1 MLLNDTEAKVDLLNF
16 TATANAV
23 AAMIRSSEDDPLS
36 IGVFGDWGSGKS
48 SLIRMIK
55 NSLANGE
62 GGANYLFIDFNAWLY
77 QGFDDAKMALLQ
89 RVSEVLEAKVKDN
102 QSLYEKIKVLFRRI
116 NFLRAAKVLLPVIGG
131 AVTGGSLGGP
141 LGAIAGF
148 AAGIA
153 KADLKSVI
161 VNSEAGLEATDQIID
176 STKSVVQAGQGESVS
191 KEITEL
197 RNDFGEL
204 LDDIGIRLV
213 VLVDDLDRCLPDVA
227 VSTLEAMRLLLF
239 TKKTVFIIAAD
250 KEAIKNAV
258 RIRYAIN
265 DMEDKLVSNYFDKL
279 VQIPV
284 AVPHP
289 SHNEI
294 RCYLTALLTATAV
307 LSQKVSKEEFQKG
320 CGNLAKLLSDSWLGK
335 VTTKEID
342 QAFGESAEKLR
353 TEIDLADQMVSVMAT
368 ADALS
373 GNPRLMKRFVNAAV
387 IRREVAISQRVEC
400 PLDALLKLMLLE
412 RCAQT
417 DLFAKIHREV
427 LESDEGV
434 SKTIREWENG
444 ARPVENGVN
453 GGKSDVNWI
462 VQWVSLPPRFSDMD
476 LRPLMYYSREV
487 ASWNYS
493 VTDELSKNACEILG
507 ALLRADS
514 EVRMLETRIQ
524 KLIAEDEATLM
535 LRKLMAKAA
544 SKNWP
549 QGMLN
554 AALTIPQALPGV
566 QKEYV
571 RYLAEVIPHD
581 LIPVSIVPI
590 ISRWTSACDALTAIK
605 NAKDAPPSL
614 KRAIELNLKGVGG

>member
-1 MLLNDTEAKVDLLNF
+1 MLLNDTEATVDLLNF

-23 AAMIRSSEDDPLS
+23 AAMIRSSEEDPLS

-55 NSLANGE
+55 NSLANSE
-62 GGANYLFIDFNAWLY
+62 GGGNYLFVDFNAWLY

-89 RVSEVLEAKVKDN
+89 RVSETLEEKVKN
-102 QSLYEKIKVLFRRI
+102 RQGLCEKIKVLFRRI
-116 NFLRAAKVLLPVIGG
+116 NFLRAAKVLLPVIGS
-131 AVTGGSLGGP
+131 AVTGGSFGGP
-141 LGAIAGF
+141 VGAIAGV

-153 KADLKSVI
+153 KSDFKGILNNAES
-161 VNSEAGLEATDQIID
+161 ALEASDQIVD
-176 STKSVVQAGQGESVS
+176 DAKSVVQTGQGESVS
-191 KEITEL
+191 KEIMEL
-197 RNDFGEL
+197 RNDFGTL

-239 TKKTVFIIAAD
+239 TNKTVFIIAAD

-279 VQIPV
+279 VQIPI

-307 LSQKVSKEEFQKG
+307 LAQKIGKEEFQNG
-320 CGNLAKLLSDSWLGK
+320 CSNLAKLLSNSWLGK

-342 QAFGESAEKLR
+342 QAFGESAEKVR
-353 TEIDLADQMVSVMAT
+353 TEIDLADQMVSLMAT
-368 ADALS
+368 SDTLS

-387 IRREVAISQRVEC
+387 IRRAVAESQKVEC

-412 RCAQT
+412 RCAPN
-417 DLFAKIHREV
+417 DLFEKIHREV
-427 LESDEGV
+427 LESDDGV
-434 SKTIREWENG
+434 SKTIMEWEEG
-444 ARPVENGVN
+444 AKPTENGSSE
-453 GGKSDVNWI
+453 GKSNANWI
-462 VQWVSLPPRFSDMD
+462 IQWVSLPPRFSDMD
-476 LRPLMYYSREV
+476 LRPLMYYSRDV

-493 VTDELSKNACEILG
+493 VTDELSKIASEILS
-507 ALLRADS
+507 ALLHADS
-514 EVRMLETRIQ
+514 EVKMLESRIQ
-524 KLIAEDEATLM
+524 KEISEDEAILM

-544 SKNWP
+544 SKKWAP
-549 QGMLN
+549 GMLS
-554 AALTIPQALPGV
+554 AALTIPQALPAV

-571 RYLAEVIPHD
+571 RYLIETLPHD
-581 LIPVSIVPI
+581 MLPVSIVPI
-590 ISRWTSACDALTAIK
+590 ISRWADAQDALDAIK
-605 NAKDAPPSL
+605 NAKDTPPRVR
-614 KRAIELNLKGVGG
+614 RAIELNLKGIGK

>member
-23 AAMIRSSEDDPLS
+23 ASMIRSSEEDPLS

-48 SLIRMIK
+48 SLIHLIK
-55 NSLANGE
+55 NSLETGPE
-62 GGANYLFIDFNAWLY
+62 KDKYLFVDFNAWLY

-89 RVSEVLEAKVKDN
+89 RVLEALETAVKDK
-102 QSLYEKIKVLFRRI
+102 QGLYEKIKTLFKRI

-131 AVTGGSLGGP
+131 AVAGGSLGGP
-141 LGAIAGF
+141 VGAIAGV
-148 AAGIA
+148 AAAIA
-153 KADLKSVI
+153 KSDWKGVVNKS
-161 VNSEAGLEATDQIID
+161 EEMLEAADKIVD
-176 STKSVVQAGQGESVS
+176 GAKSAVDTEHGESVS

-197 RNDFGEL
+197 RNDFGEI
-204 LDDIGIRLV
+204 LDDLGIRLV

-239 TKKTVFIIAAD
+239 TNKTVFIIAAD

-294 RCYLTALLTATAV
+294 RCYLAALLTATAV
-307 LSQKVSKEEFQKG
+307 LSNRISKEDFQKG
-320 CGNLAKLLSDSWLGK
+320 CGNLAKLLSNSWLGK

-342 QAFGESAEKLR
+342 QAFGESAEKIR
-353 TEIDLADQMVSVMAT
+353 TEIDLADQMVSIMAT
-368 ADALS
+368 VDALS

-387 IRREVAISQRVEC
+387 IRRDVAISQRVEC

-412 RCAQT
+412 RCAK
-417 DLFAKIHREV
+417 DDVFAKIHREV
-427 LESDEGV
+427 FESDDGV
-434 SKTIREWENG
+434 SQTIVEWEKG
-444 ARPVENGVN
+444 ATSADGSVGEKKLEMKWVE
-453 GGKSDVNWI
+453 
-462 VQWVSLPPRFSDMD
+462 QWVSLPPHFSDMD
-476 LRPLMYYSREV
+476 LRPLMYYSRDV

-493 VTDELSKNACEILG
+493 VTDELSKSACEILS
-507 ALLRADS
+507 ALLHADS
-514 EVRMLETRIQ
+514 EMKMLETKIQ
-524 KLIAEDEATLM
+524 KEITAEEAALI
-535 LRKLMAKAA
+535 LRKLMAKAS
-544 SKNWP
+544 SKNWSADII
-549 QGMLN
+549 N
-554 AALTIPQALPGV
+554 AALTVPQARPEM

-571 RYLAEVIPHD
+571 RYLVEKIPRD
-581 LIPVSIVPI
+581 KIPTSIVPI
-590 ISRWTSACDALTAIK
+590 ISQWAGVHDALIAICSD
-605 NAKDAPPSL
+605 KDSPSKLKKAIEVSL
-614 KRAIELNLKGVGG
+614 KSIRK